1 MNPLGRAVRI
11 VDRRLRALV
20 LGLLIVAAALAMT
33 ARASMPLP
41 QAALAYAPEWRSL
54 GSGQMRW
61 FGLRLYDAE
70 LWVSGERFAPER
82 PHVLALRYHRAIA
95 AERLVES
102 SIAEMRRLGVQDE
115 ARLAAWRDALAQAFP
130 SVAPDE
136 SIVGMHLPGRGAV
149 FWHEGR
155 LTAEIDDPELAR
167 RFFAIWLDERTREP
181 ALRAR
186 LLGEEAQ

>member
-1 MNPLGRAVRI
+1 MNPQGRCIRFI
-11 VDRRLRALV
+11 DHRLRAL
-20 LGLLIVAAALAMT
+20 LLSLLVVAAAPVTT
-33 ARASMPLP
+33 AQATTPLP
-41 QAALAYAPEWRSL
+41 QAALAYAPEWRPL

-70 LWVSGERFAPER
+70 LWISGERFVPER
-82 PHVLALRYHRAIA
+82 PHALALRYHRAIA

-115 ARLAAWRDALAQAFP
+115 ARLAVWRDALARAFP
-130 SVAPDE
+130 SVAPNE

-149 FWHEGR
+149 FWHDGR
-155 LTAEIDDPELAR
+155 RTAEIDDPELAR
-167 RFFAIWLDERTREP
+167 WFFAIWLDERTREP

-186 LLGEEAQ
+186 LLGGGAR